1 MHFQVGG
8 SDVVIAGAAA
18 DRRLQQEDTAMTMYG
33 ANPEQL
39 TALGRSLQR
48 QIEAIDAMTSSITAT
63 LAGTTWTGP
72 ARDQFEHDW
81 HTTFR
86 GALDRMKQA
95 FDAAGHDC
103 VRMSADLQRL
113 LGPR

>member
-1 MHFQVGG
+1 
-8 SDVVIAGAAA
+8 
-18 DRRLQQEDTAMTMYG
+18 MTMYG

-39 TALGRSLQR
+39 TTLGRSLQR
-48 QIEAIDAMTSSITAT
+48 QIEAIDAVTSSVTAT

-103 VRMSADLQRL
+103 MRMSADLPRV

>member
-1 MHFQVGG
+1 
-8 SDVVIAGAAA
+8 
-18 DRRLQQEDTAMTMYG
+18 MTMYG

-48 QIEAIDAMTSSITAT
+48 QVEAIDTMTNSVTGA

-81 HTTFR
+81 HSTFR

-95 FDAAGHDC
+95 FDAAGTDC
-103 VRMSADLQRL
+103 MRMSADLQRV
-113 LGPR
+113 LGRR